1 MTTKNY
7 SFCCV
12 ANILRLEFFFC
23 CLPCFMAGLTVWN
36 IAADEI
42 MNFLLTLQGELE

>member
-1 MTTKNY
+1 
-7 SFCCV
+7 
-12 ANILRLEFFFC
+12 
-23 CLPCFMAGLTVWN
+23 MAGLTVWN